1 LRQQL
6 IREGKEPIYQN
17 LPIHERM
24 MIDNSGQDQEED
36 ENEDLNTTNY
46 EKDIADDDIEETRQV
61 IGVGVW
67 SELPFDQFKG
77 QIIQI
82 WPF

>member
-1 LRQQL
+1 MRQQL

-67 SELPFDQFKG
+67 SELPFGHFKG

>member
-1 LRQQL
+1 MRQQL

-24 MIDNSGQDQEED
+24 MIDTSGQDQDEEE

-46 EKDIADDDIEETRQV
+46 EKDIADDDIEEARQV
-61 IGVGVW
+61 IFGVVVKIA
-67 SELPFDQFKG
+67 SSREKT
-77 QIIQI
+77 I
-82 WPF
+82 